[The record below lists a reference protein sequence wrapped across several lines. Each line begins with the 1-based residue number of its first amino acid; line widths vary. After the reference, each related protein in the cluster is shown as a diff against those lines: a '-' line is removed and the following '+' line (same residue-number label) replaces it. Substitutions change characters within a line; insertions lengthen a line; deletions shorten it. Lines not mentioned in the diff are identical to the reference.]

1 MPAMDR
7 ERRVHPRLDVMV
19 DVSVR
24 QGAKITQLNAANLS
38 AGGMFLEV
46 EAGAYPGVAIGDEV
60 AVHLD
65 MGSDKFG
72 RPLEIQSPAEVVRID
87 LGGPDRRAGFAVMWS
102 SADPALVHQLAVV
115 LEYLAE
121 RARRA

>member
-1 MPAMDR
+1 MDH

-19 DVSVR
+19 EVSVR
-24 QGAKITQLNAANLS
+24 QGAKVTQLNAANLS

-46 EAGAYPGVAIGDEV
+46 DKAAAIPGVAIGDEV

-65 MGSDKFG
+65 MGSDRFG
-72 RPLEIQSPAEVVRID
+72 RPLEIRSPAEVVRID
-87 LGGPDRRAGFAVMWS
+87 LGGPGRRAGFAIMWS

-115 LEYLAE
+115 LEYLAD